1 MPIYKYKCNECEKVS
16 SFMHSFSELQTDC
29 DKCDTKN
36 TLVKVLN
43 RPLIKKNTEAKEDE
57 HVGKL
62 TKQFIEE
69 NREVLDK
76 QKREYSERQHDKS

>member
-1 MPIYKYKCNECEKVS
+1 
-16 SFMHSFSELQTDC
+16 MHSFSELQTDC